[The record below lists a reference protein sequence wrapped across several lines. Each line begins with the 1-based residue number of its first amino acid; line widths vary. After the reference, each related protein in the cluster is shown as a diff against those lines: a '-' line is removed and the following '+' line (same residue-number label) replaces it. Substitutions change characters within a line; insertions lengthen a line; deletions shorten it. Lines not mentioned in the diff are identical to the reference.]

1 MAANDV
7 TTYENNIEY
16 APFNSINKDR
26 SLNANHLSRW
36 LSSVNSDGVT
46 KKFNQFKITISSG
59 MNVVI
64 DTGIGFVDGHHIYLK
79 SSQTIPITASSTA
92 GDRIDTIGYRLEVA
106 NRKVVLYYKEGE
118 VGSEEAPDVLDDNN
132 YIEVPLYN
140 INVRQSTSSI
150 LTTDIID
157 VRQYVVSSATYF
169 KKYPQ
174 LYKTT
179 STISELT
186 ITVPFNA
193 DIDQV
198 DVLINGIALLN
209 TQYSIEAPNKIK
221 FNTYIPAGNE
231 IQIQVWHFQDG
242 SGSIDSLDKVLS
254 ELKVVNSVV
263 KYYYQCT
270 GNNDN
275 LTLSQLAQD
284 FLNATGDFSGI
295 SATAQLEIIVCGE
308 MGTVSQ
314 YYSGD
319 GTQSRPYTYFAFG
332 RGASQT
338 RTIYFNFANCARID
352 VSCPTNANSYSTI
365 FSGSDINVRNVA
377 LNVGSGYNV
386 DIFNGQ
392 NIHCQD
398 SEFWMSTTGDCCVGR
413 CCGYF
418 ENVRT
423 SITSTAGNA
432 FGFYGNGR
440 LTRVIGGTH
449 FAWTAGTSKE
459 AVCFY
464 VEAYQTENVLHVT
477 MANMPEY
484 SRSGYTQSRPVK
496 INHGYATFFQNTM
509 WMAATVDNDSFYS
522 ATNCTAYG
530 NVILSKN

>member
-16 APFNSINKDR
+16 APFNSINNDR
-26 SLNANHLSRW
+26 ALNADHLARW

-46 KKFNQFKITISSG
+46 KKLNQFKISVASG

-79 SSQTIPITASSTA
+79 SSQTIAITASSTS
-92 GDRIDTIGYRLEVA
+92 GDRIDTIGFRLEVA
-106 NRKVVLYYKEGE
+106 NRKVVMYYKEGTS
-118 VGSEEAPDVLDDNN
+118 GSDSAPEVLDNAN

-140 INVRQSTSSI
+140 IKVEQNATSI
-150 LTTDIID
+150 LSANITD

-169 KKYPQ
+169 NKYTQ
-174 LYKTT
+174 KYTT
-179 STISELT
+179 SSTISELT
-186 ITVPFNA
+186 ITVPFNYE
-193 DIDQV
+193 IDQV
-198 DVLINGIALLN
+198 DVLINGIVLLD
-209 TQYSIEAPNKIK
+209 TQYSIVAPNKVK
-221 FNTYIPAGNE
+221 FNTYIPSGND

-254 ELKVVNSVV
+254 ELEVVNSVV

-308 MGTVSQ
+308 MGTINQ
-314 YYSGD
+314 FYSGA
-319 GTQSRPYTYFAFG
+319 GSQTYPYTYFAFG
-332 RGASQT
+332 KASATT

-377 LNVGSGYNV
+377 LNVGSGYHV
-386 DIFNGQ
+386 DVFNGQ

-418 ENVRT
+418 DKVRT
-423 SITSTAGNA
+423 SIASTSGNA
-432 FGFYGNGR
+432 FCFYGNGR
-440 LTRVIGGTH
+440 LLRVIGGDH
-449 FAWTAGTSKE
+449 YAWTAASGKE
-459 AVCFY
+459 AICFY
-464 VEAYQTENVLHVT
+464 VEAYQTENVMHVT

-484 SRSGYTQSRPVK
+484 ARSGYTQSRPVK
-496 INHGYATFFQNTM
+496 INNGYATFFQNTM
-509 WMAATVDNDSFYS
+509 WMRATVENGSFYDS
-522 ATNCTAYG
+522 TNCIAYG
-530 NVILSKN
+530 NVEISKN